1 MTLEHDLAELS
12 ALNARFIHN
21 FITRDVESHDEIT
34 HPDFTLINASGLYWN
49 KGTCLEDWG
58 TAFDPDVMIYFDLRD
73 ERISIFGDTA
83 LVRATNKH
91 IIVSDGKEVAGMT
104 VYTDTY
110 VRERGVWLCVQ
121 AQLTSVTPDNYP
133 PNDTI
138 ITRYVRG
145 EKQPA

>member
-1 MTLEHDLAELS
+1 MTRESDLADLS

-21 FITRDVESHDEIT
+21 FITRDVTSHDEIT
-34 HPDFTLINASGLYWN
+34 HPNFTLINVSGLYWT
-49 KGTCLEDWG
+49 KDTYLEDWA

-73 ERISIFGDTA
+73 ERISVFGDTA

-91 IIVSDGKEVAGMT
+91 TVLSDGEEITGMT

-110 VRERGVWLCVQ
+110 VREQGVWLCVQ
-121 AQLTSVTPDNYP
+121 AQLTTVTPGNYP
-133 PNDTI
+133 SDDTI
-138 ITRYVRG
+138 VTRYVRG